1 MYGQFKYL
9 FSPLRIGKVIV
20 PNRISFSAHLTNLA
34 ENNLPSER
42 QVYYLTERAKG
53 GAGLIITE
61 EQSVHP
67 TDHAW
72 EKIIDAYNPEVIPG
86 YRRICLVIGPEHD
99 AVREYYGRT
108 LQPRRIGI
116 EFAVQAEPLGTAD
129 AVAAAR
135 DFADSEDFVV
145 LNSDNYYPTESLA
158 ALRDLD
164 TPGLPGFQREGLLN
178 GSNIPPERIYKF
190 AVIQTD
196 AEGFLQRIVEKPDAK
211 TLATFLPPICVSMNV
226 FRFSAAIFEACE
238 RIEPSARGELEL
250 PDAVRYAMEHLHQRF
265 RVLPFNAPV
274 LDLSSRDDV
283 EPVAQKLAGIEVN
296 L

>member
-1 MYGQFKYL
+1 M
-9 FSPLRIGKVIV
+9 SHSAVIDKAV
-20 PNRISFSAHLTNLA
+20 ILARGLGTRMRKDAPEAHLSSRQAEIADTGCKALIPTGRPFLDYVLSSLA
-34 ENNLPSER
+34 
-42 QVYYLTERAKG
+42 
-53 GAGLIITE
+53 
-61 EQSVHP
+61 
-67 TDHAW
+67 
-72 EKIIDAYNPEVIPG
+72 DAG